1 MPAGPIAW
9 GRISIPKRNP
19 SMWIKP
25 HTLRISSG
33 IRMLPKA
40 HNQVDHHDLDGGHG
54 DEGDQSRKH
63 RPVVAESDVSSWN
76 LCSAKQEAV
85 DALVAANFHQ
95 FIDAVQHLPYE
106 CRSW

>member
-1 MPAGPIAW
+1 
-9 GRISIPKRNP
+9 
-19 SMWIKP
+19 MWIKP

-95 FIDAVQHLPYE
+95 FIDAVQHLPYR
-106 CRSW
+106 CRSLSPLSRPPTREFR